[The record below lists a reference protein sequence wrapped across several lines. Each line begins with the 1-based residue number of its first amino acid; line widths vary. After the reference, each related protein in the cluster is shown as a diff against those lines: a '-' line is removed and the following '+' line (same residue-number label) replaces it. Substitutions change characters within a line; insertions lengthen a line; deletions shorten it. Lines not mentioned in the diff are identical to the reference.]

1 MMRRILLAL
10 YGLGVGAGYAA
21 LLQAA
26 VPAESSPLSV
36 RGLNVVILMGL
47 YGWCCGKDPLLP
59 VRRPLIE
66 IPVLPLALLGAL
78 LAGCLFVVS
87 FIVTQLANLV
97 ARTRGPSR
105 QG

>member
-1 MMRRILLAL
+1 MKRRILLAI
-10 YGLGVGAGYAA
+10 YGLGMGAGYAA
-21 LLQAA
+21 LLRAA
-26 VPAESSPLSV
+26 VPAEGSLLSV

-66 IPVLPLALLGAL
+66 IAVFPLALLGAL
-78 LAGCLFVVS
+78 LVGCLFVIS
-87 FIVTQLANLV
+87 FVVTQLANLV
-97 ARTRGPSR
+97 ARMRGAFR